1 MGVEDFVR
9 HGVGQMRVAR
19 PVEGRRN
26 ITCPYR
32 LGAPPLFSQLEVQ
45 GDEAAVFHRHGAVLG
60 VLGPGRHS
68 LSPTT
73 TPFLEPVKSS
83 DQQRY
88 ECGVVF
94 VSTQGTRVALDGSV
108 GTLTDTSGRVVEFFL
123 MGVVTVGAS
132 DAAAVV
138 SRGIGVGE
146 GGDGFDAIVQQR
158 LMRGISERLSYLFE
172 QGLAAPS
179 DVRTIGPA
187 LLTTGRGDQLGVA
200 VLGLEV
206 RAVEV
211 SRLVSSDNLPPAG
224 REAVQRRAE
233 VAAAD
238 ALPSEVTCRFGA
250 ARIPFWDTQFEMMA
264 HVSVVGHFEGDH
276 VPANREAWLK
286 NEITETLRQ
295 AAMTWTGTVLDLQ
308 AKKDDWA
315 RYVTQVVAPQ
325 LLHRE
330 KLRGRVVI
338 DGVEI
343 SMQDHEELK
352 RRRAAKL
359 YGR

>member
-9 HGVGQMRVAR
+9 HGVGQLRVTR
-19 PVEGRRN
+19 PAEGRRT

-32 LGAPPLFSQLEVQ
+32 MGAPPLFSQLEVQ
-45 GDEAAVFHRHGAVLG
+45 GDEAAVFHRQSTVLG

-68 LSPTT
+68 LSPPI

-88 ECGVVF
+88 ECGVMF
-94 VSTQGTRVALDGSV
+94 VSTQGTPIALDGSV
-108 GTLTDTSGRVVEFFL
+108 GALTDTSGRVVEFFL
-123 MGVVTVGAS
+123 MGVVSVGAS
-132 DAAAVV
+132 DPAAVV
-138 SRGIGVGE
+138 ARGIGVGE
-146 GGDGFDAIVQQR
+146 GGEGFDAIVQQR
-158 LMRGISERLSYLFE
+158 LMGGISARLSYLFE

-187 LLTTGRGDQLGVA
+187 LHSAGRGDQLGVA

-206 RAVEV
+206 RSVEV
-211 SRLVSSDNLPPAG
+211 SRLVSRDNLPPAG
-224 REAVQRRAE
+224 REGVQRRAE

-238 ALPSEVTCRFGA
+238 ALPGEVSCRFGL

-276 VPANREAWLK
+276 VPAAREAWFK
-286 NEITETLRQ
+286 NAITETLRQ
-295 AAMTWTGTVLDLQ
+295 AAMTWTGTVLDLP

-315 RYVTQVVAPQ
+315 RYVTHVVAPQ
-325 LLHRE
+325 LAHRE
-330 KLRGRVVI
+330 NLRGRVVL

-343 SMQDHEELK
+343 SLQDHEELK